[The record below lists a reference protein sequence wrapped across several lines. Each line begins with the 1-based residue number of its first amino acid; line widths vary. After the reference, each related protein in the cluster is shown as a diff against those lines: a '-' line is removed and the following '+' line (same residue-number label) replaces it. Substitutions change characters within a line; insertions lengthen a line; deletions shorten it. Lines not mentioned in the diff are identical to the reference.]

1 MANVFRTVIRIITC
15 IALLIC
21 PMPTEKKCEAEFNGT
36 FLQSW
41 MSSYWD
47 DERWQDEIGAMKE
60 AGIKYLIIQDVAN
73 KASDGT
79 WTVYYNSNLDTF
91 SGATFGAADVV
102 ESALRNCSGS
112 GIKVMIGLGLYDEW
126 WTKSGF
132 GKDYSELCNV
142 SADMIEEI
150 YNKYVSKYPDA
161 FYGWYFTPEM
171 SNGPLVKLSSPFI
184 AKGVN
189 VIIDAIERTD
199 ADAPLLLSPFFSQY
213 GANPGIESAKL
224 FWASFIKSV
233 NFREHDIF
241 CPQDAV
247 GAGWTI
253 EENLVNVWRMYS
265 DAVKLSGKSIRLW
278 ANVENFTSAVAKSNT
293 TGITTPLVTEN
304 TQDVTATLDRL
315 VKQMDIAS
323 RYAENIITFSYNHY
337 YSPVY
342 VDPMFHNTYVDYL
355 KHGHVLES
363 EAPTA
368 PTDLGFSVDG
378 DGNTV
383 VNWQASTDNFGVA
396 YYRICADGKFL
407 TRCEY
412 NEDTAAVIENAQSG
426 TVYSITAYDAAGNA
440 SQAAEIVYQ

>member
-1 MANVFRTVIRIITC
+1 
-15 IALLIC
+15 
-21 PMPTEKKCEAEFNGT
+21 
-36 FLQSW
+36 
-41 MSSYWD
+41 
-47 DERWQDEIGAMKE
+47 
-60 AGIKYLIIQDVAN
+60 
-73 KASDGT
+73 
-79 WTVYYNSNLDTF
+79 
-91 SGATFGAADVV
+91 
-102 ESALRNCSGS
+102 
-112 GIKVMIGLGLYDEW
+112 
-126 WTKSGF
+126 
-132 GKDYSELCNV
+132 
-142 SADMIEEI
+142 
-150 YNKYVSKYPDA
+150 
-161 FYGWYFTPEM
+161 
-171 SNGPLVKLSSPFI
+171 
-184 AKGVN
+184 
-189 VIIDAIERTD
+189 
-199 ADAPLLLSPFFSQY
+199 
-213 GANPGIESAKL
+213 
-224 FWASFIKSV
+224 
-233 NFREHDIF
+233 
-241 CPQDAV
+241 
-247 GAGWTI
+247 
-253 EENLVNVWRMYS
+253 MYS
-265 DAVKLSGKSIRLW
+265 DAVKLSGKNIRLW

-383 VNWQASTDNFGVA
+383 LSWQASTDNFGVA

-426 TVYSITAYDAAGNA
+426 TVYTITAYDAAGNA

>member
-1 MANVFRTVIRIITC
+1 MARVFRTVIRIITC
-15 IALLIC
+15 IALIIC
-21 PMPTEKKCEAEFNGT
+21 PMPEKKCEAEFNGT

-41 MSSYWD
+41 MSSSWD
-47 DERWQDEIGAMKE
+47 DGRWQEEIGAMKE
-60 AGIKYLIIQDVAN
+60 AGIKYLIIQDVVH

-79 WTVYYNSNLDTF
+79 WTVYYNSELDTF
-91 SGATFGAADVV
+91 KDAAFGASDVV
-102 ESALRNCSGS
+102 EAALRNCAGS
-112 GIKVMIGLGLYDEW
+112 GIKVMVGLGLYDEW

-132 GKDYSELCNV
+132 SKDYGELCDV

-150 YNKYVSKYPDA
+150 YGRYISKYPDA
-161 FYGWYFTPEM
+161 FGGWYFTPEM
-171 SNGPLVKLSSPFI
+171 SNGPLVKLSSAFI

-199 ADAPLLLSPFFSQY
+199 ADAPLLLSPFFAQY
-213 GANPGIESAKL
+213 GANPGIESAKI
-224 FWASFIKSV
+224 FWASFIRSV
-233 NFREHDIF
+233 NFREQDIF

-265 DAVKLSGKSIRLW
+265 DAVKLSGKKIHLW

-293 TGITTPLVTEN
+293 TGITTPLATEN

-342 VDPMFHNTYVDYL
+342 VNPMFHNTYVDYL
-355 KHGHVLES
+355 KNGHVLES
-363 EAPTA
+363 KAPTA
-368 PTDLGFSVDG
+368 PTALTFSVDG

-383 VNWQASTDNFGVA
+383 LSWQASTDNFGVA

-407 TRCEY
+407 ARCEY
-412 NEDTAAVIENAQSG
+412 NENTAAVIKNAQSG
-426 TVYSITAYDAAGNA
+426 TVYGITAYDAAGNA
-440 SQAAEIVYQ
+440 SQTAEITY